1 MRARRT
7 RYEIA
12 DPAAASALADL
23 LEALLPT
30 TFREGT
36 RLLDGRLVN
45 SQGGIGRRRTSLPS
59 CPRDDII

>member
-45 SQGGIGRRRTSLPS
+45 SQGGDRPS
-59 CPRDDII
+59 